1 MNNDYFDIFNDD
13 EKLKAP
19 KKFIKELPRT
29 EIFDEFLIE
38 GTKHEAV
45 VPFGES
51 YSEIPREPFCT
62 AKNYKFELDVFQKIA
77 ISSIESDHSVLVS
90 AHTSCGKTVVAEYA
104 IAQSIKNNQ
113 RVVYTSP
120 IKALSNQKY
129 RELQEEFQDVGLMTG
144 DITINPEASCLV
156 MTTEILRN
164 MLYRGSEVI
173 REVHWIIFDEIHY
186 MRDRERGVVWEETI
200 ILLPSHVRM
209 VFLSATI
216 PNALEFAEWISYIQR
231 QTVHVVYT
239 DKRVVPLTH
248 YFQTD
253 DLYLVQDK
261 KFHLKEFTRSM
272 QNVPGR
278 KDLDKILPEAIERA
292 NVPAVVFSF
301 SRKECESYAIKV
313 KKDFLNEEEKDLVKT
328 IFDNAIS
335 SLRQEDRNIPIIEK
349 MLPLLQRGIGIHH
362 SGLLPIIREIVEILF
377 QESLLKVLFA
387 TETFSIGL
395 NMPAKTVIFTSLRKF
410 DGTTRRLLTSGEF
423 IQMSGRA
430 GRRGLDEMGVA
441 ISILTEELTVSQVKT
456 MFSSNSDKL
465 YSAFRLTY
473 NMILNLLRVEGL
485 DPAYVLS
492 RSFFHFQAYKNAVE
506 QENKISEVE
515 AVEGNELSDLLLR
528 REQLYRERNA
538 ALASTYRDQLRSR
551 GRVVDL
557 MIPRMG
563 SLLPVR
569 NAIVKELRDD
579 VVSVFVL
586 TNKDIE
592 LKEYPVEYVSTVY
605 DINCKVDIR
614 VFNKKFKILEFNS
627 ELNDKIREIENE
639 IFRIAPEIDF
649 ESCLFC
655 KSPSRV
661 CLVDCIY
668 TSSGCGDFSSGHSLS
683 GSHVAGDFSGD
694 CGSSTNNN
702 TSNNNIYNTS
712 LLYDAVKHLRYLV
725 EEEDLQDKIEYM
737 EKLKEIYHMEECK
750 KMTEVLRQ
758 LEYINDISVLIKGKM
773 ASEISAGDEL
783 VITEMIF
790 NSNFTE
796 LSLVEMVALLSCCVC
811 EEKVDD
817 CVLSEENDRVYCL
830 LVESAERV
838 VGVMRRC
845 GIDIKEDDYMKKF
858 SYTLMDV
865 VKMWM
870 GGRTFVEICESTSV
884 FEGSIIRMFKR
895 LEELLRQLS
904 NAAAVIGNNELV
916 NLFTQGIF
924 LIKRDIVFAN
934 SLYL

>member
-1 MNNDYFDIFNDD
+1 MNDD
-13 EKLKAP
+13 SYFEIFDDDSKLKIP
-19 KKFIKELPRT
+19 KKFTKEQPRT
-29 EIFDEFLIE
+29 EIHDEFFFQ

-51 YSEIPREPFCT
+51 YSEIPREPLCD
-62 AKNYKFELDVFQKIA
+62 AKSYKFELDTFQKIA
-77 ISSIESDHSVLVS
+77 ISSIENDHSVLVS

-231 QTVHVVYT
+231 QIVHVVYT

-253 DLYLVQDK
+253 DLYLIQDK
-261 KFHLKEFTRSM
+261 KFHLKEFTKSM
-272 QNVPGR
+272 QNVPTR
-278 KDLDKILPEAIERA
+278 KDLDKVLPETIERA

-301 SRKECESYAIKV
+301 SRKECENYAVKV

-377 QESLLKVLFA
+377 QESLLKILFA

-410 DGTTRRLLTSGEF
+410 DGTNRRLLTSGEF

-456 MFSSNSDKL
+456 IFSSTSDKL

-492 RSFFHFQAYKNAVE
+492 KSFFHFQAYKNALE

-515 AVEGNELSDLLLR
+515 AVEGNELSELLLE
-528 REQLYRERNA
+528 REKLYRERNS
-538 ALASTYRDQLRSR
+538 ALSSTYRDYLKCR

-569 NAIVKELRDD
+569 NGIVKELKDE
-579 VVSVFVL
+579 VISVFVL

-592 LKEYPVEYVSTVY
+592 LKEYPVEYVSDVY

-614 VFNKKFKILEFNS
+614 VFNKKFKVIEFKS
-627 ELNDKIREIENE
+627 EIDDRIKGVENR
-639 IFRIAPEIDF
+639 IFRLAPEIDF
-649 ESCLFC
+649 ETCLFC
-655 KSPSRV
+655 KSPSRS
-661 CLVDCIY
+661 CLVEC
-668 TSSGCGDFSSGHSLS
+668 
-683 GSHVAGDFSGD
+683 SHVCENDK
-694 CGSSTNNN
+694 STDY
-702 TSNNNIYNTS
+702 SV
-712 LLYDAVKHLRYLV
+712 AVKHLRYLV
-725 EEEDLQDKIEYM
+725 EEEDLQEKIEYL

-750 KMTEVLRQ
+750 KMTEVLRR
-758 LEYINDISVLIKGKM
+758 LEYVNDTSVLIKGKM

-796 LSLVEMVALLSCCVC
+796 LSLIEMVALLSCCVC
-811 EEKVDD
+811 EEKTDD
-817 CVLSEENDRVYCL
+817 CVLSEENDRIYPL
-830 LVESAERV
+830 LIESAERV
-838 VGVMRRC
+838 MKVMRSC
-845 GIDIKEDDYMKKF
+845 GIEVKEDDYMKRF
-858 SYTLMDV
+858 SFTLMDV

-904 NAAAVIGNNELV
+904 NAASVIGNNELV